1 MSAPDPRLLGDDPQA
16 FVAEI
21 EKLAQA
27 GDFNPFA
34 MLAGELCFHSA
45 FLAPLS
51 PSLTTAVAEF
61 LASGSG
67 PLAGAV
73 ESLIGQGLDPV
84 AARAKANELFAG
96 AQGMFVT
103 VLATDSGLAT
113 IPQLFFGH
121 FDPAWCEHASRAV
134 TGEGQSAGQGGS
146 AKPGLDPAP
155 VQAAIRDLARL
166 AGSGRNWPALISGPE
181 AKAPAVYWPALAGRL
196 IDGIDRGL
204 LPPARERLA
213 DLAHWIGAAASA
225 LNLRPTGATAT
236 LLVRCHLLA
245 GETERAGA
253 MVEVIAAPV
262 LKGDDNAD
270 DVVDALVDAVTRL
283 TDTAVAHGSA
293 ADAAAWLAHRLP
305 AWDQALGGSYE
316 LRLALV
322 RLHAAAG
329 SAGLVEAAAQLVQ
342 RNRKSARHDLTRE
355 PIWQV
360 TSPAEDGL
368 DTVAAAEVIGRSPAF
383 VAKRLEQ
390 RTIPFQRLDAAAGQ
404 PSAVRLPRAALLAW
418 KQVMDSHRLLD

>member
-34 MLAGELCFHSA
+34 MLAGESRFHSA

-51 PSLTTAVAEF
+51 PGLKAAVAEF
-61 LASGSG
+61 QASGGG

-73 ESLIGQGLDPV
+73 ESLISQGLDPV
-84 AARAKANELFAG
+84 AARAKAGELFAG
-96 AQGMFVT
+96 AQGMFVS
-103 VLATDSGLAT
+103 VLAGDSGLAT

-121 FDPAWCEHASRAV
+121 FDPAWCEHAGAAV
-134 TGEGQSAGQGGS
+134 AGDG
-146 AKPGLDPAP
+146 KVGLDPAS

-166 AGSGRNWPALISGPE
+166 AGGGRNWPELIAGPE
-181 AKAPAVYWPALAGRL
+181 AKAAKAYWPALAGRL
-196 IDGIDRGL
+196 IEGIDRGL

-213 DLAHWIGAAASA
+213 DLAHWIGAAAAA
-225 LNLRPTGATAT
+225 LGLRPAGAAATA
-236 LLVRCHLLA
+236 LVRCHLLA
-245 GETERAGA
+245 GETDRAGA
-253 MVEVIAAPV
+253 LIDSLAAPM
-262 LKGDDNAD
+262 LTGDDDAAA
-270 DVVDALVDAVTRL
+270 DALVDAVTRL
-283 TDTAVAHGSA
+283 
-293 ADAAAWLAHRLP
+293 ADAAVAQGQSAASATWLAQRLP

-329 SAGLVEAAAQLVQ
+329 DPQVVAAAARLVQ
-342 RNRKSARHDLTRE
+342 RNRKAARHDLSRE

-360 TSPAEDGL
+360 TAATDDGL
-368 DTVAAAEVIGRSPAF
+368 ETAAAAEAIGRSPAF

-404 PSAVRLPRAALLAW
+404 AQAVRLPRAALLAW
-418 KQVMDSHRLLD
+418 KQVMDAHQLLD